1 MRGLIRADKG
11 MVEDNFSKYA
21 NLYDKYADI
30 QCLAAK
36 ELINKSPDRNI
47 RNILDVGCGT
57 GNYTLLLRKKYNL
70 AHIKAVDI
78 SRDMVDVAR
87 TKFGKGGIEFIVAD
101 AEDLEFTGEFD
112 LITSNAAFQ
121 WFNDPGSFLAG
132 YKNALRE
139 EGSMLFSTF
148 GPLTFRELSLSVK
161 DALGKDI
168 RISSDGFPGKEELA
182 GMMKDRFRE
191 SAVEET
197 VIKKKYV
204 SLEELLRHIKYTGAR
219 GSPISG
225 ISLWRKTMLDRI
237 EEAYMSNFGG
247 IEASYQIFYCRASG

>member
-1 MRGLIRADKG
+1 MRRRTRADNG
-11 MVEDNFSKYA
+11 MVENNFSRHA
-21 NLYDKYADI
+21 NLYDKYALI

-57 GNYTLLLRKKYNL
+57 GNYTLLLRKKYDL

-87 TKFGKGGIEFIVAD
+87 RKFGKGGIEFIIAD
-101 AEDLEFTGEFD
+101 AEELPPAGEYD

-121 WFNDPGSFLAG
+121 WFNDPGSFLAK

-139 EGSMLFSTF
+139 EGSILFSTF

-161 DALGKDI
+161 DALGKDA

-182 GMMKDRFRE
+182 GMMKDLFGE
-191 SAVEET
+191 SAVKET
-197 VIKKKYV
+197 VIKKKYA
-204 SLEELLRHIKYTGAR
+204 SLTELLRHIKYTGAR
-219 GSPISG
+219 GSPING
-225 ISLWRKTMLDRI
+225 ISLWRKTMLDRV
-237 EEAYMSNFGG
+237 EEAYLSNFGG